1 LEINFNCNVRIAI
14 LIRGDRALGY
24 STDDV
29 ALPIELADFRESG
42 LLAASGSFRV
52 ALLIP
57 MCGPAGIWA
66 PSCIS
71 SAQVAAAELNRANG
85 IGGRR
90 VQLIMIDAA
99 VEADE
104 PIEETVND
112 LIELNAIDAI
122 VGMHLSAVRQR
133 LSKVVRQR
141 IPYIYT
147 PLYEGGETTPG
158 LFAIGETP
166 QEQLAPALAE
176 IQARYHPKSW
186 ALIGNDYVWPRSS
199 HSLAKSVLRTAGV
212 ELAMECY
219 VPFGLPN
226 MSDLVDRVEA
236 SGADAVLVSLVGQD
250 AVNFNRLFGKR
261 GLHRKAVRL
270 SCALEENGL
279 MACGRSN
286 LERMFSVSSYF
297 GSISTEA
304 NASFKERYY
313 ALHGDA
319 APALNSIGQS
329 TYEGI
334 HYLASL
340 LRDFG
345 AVWRMRTSQ
354 DLLPVIHS
362 SGRSFARN
370 DAAQRPDVYL
380 ARADGINFCDFKIL

>member
-1 LEINFNCNVRIAI
+1 
-14 LIRGDRALGY
+14 
-24 STDDV
+24 
-29 ALPIELADFRESG
+29 
-42 LLAASGSFRV
+42 
-52 ALLIP
+52 

-71 SAQVAAAELNRANG
+71 SAQVAAAELNRGDG

-166 QEQLAPALAE
+166 KEQLAPALLAL
-176 IQARYHPKSW
+176 QARYRPRSW
-186 ALIGNDYVWPRSS
+186 ALVGNDYVWPRSS
-199 HSLAKSVLRTAGV
+199 HSLAKSILKASGV
-212 ELAMECY
+212 DLAMERY

-226 MSDLVDRVEA
+226 MSDMVDRVEA
-236 SGADAVLVSLVGQD
+236 SGAEAVLVSLVGQD
-250 AVNFNRLFGKR
+250 AVNFNRQFGRR

-279 MACGRSN
+279 MACGRGN

-297 GSISTEA
+297 GSIATEA
-304 NASFKERYY
+304 NACFKERYY
-313 ALHGDA
+313 GLHGDA
-319 APALNSIGQS
+319 APALNAIGQS
-329 TYEGI
+329 TYEGM
-334 HYLASL
+334 HYLSAL
-340 LRDFG
+340 LRDHG
-345 AVWRMRTSQ
+345 TVWRQRSSRDM
-354 DLLPVIHS
+354 LPVIHA
-362 SGRSFARN
+362 SGRSYVR
-370 DAAQRPDVYL
+370 DGGLKRPDIYL
-380 ARADGINFCDFKIL
+380 ARADGIAFSDFKVL

>member
-1 LEINFNCNVRIAI
+1 M
-14 LIRGDRALGY
+14 
-24 STDDV
+24 
-29 ALPIELADFRESG
+29 LPIELADLR
-42 LLAASGSFRV
+42 AAGHVCAPGSYRV

-57 MCGPAGIWA
+57 MCGAAGIWA

-71 SAQVAAAELNRANG
+71 SAQVAVAELNRKNG
-85 IGGRR
+85 IKGRR
-90 VQLIMIDAA
+90 VQLLMIDAA
-99 VEADE
+99 VEAGE
-104 PIEETVND
+104 PIEEVVNE
-112 LIELNAIDAI
+112 LIEVGGIDAI

-166 QEQLAPALAE
+166 QEQLGPAMAMLH
-176 IQARYHPKSW
+176 QRFRPRKW

-199 HSLAKSVLRTAGV
+199 HSYAKTCLKQMDA

-226 MSDLVDRVEA
+226 MDDLVDRLET

-250 AVNFNRLFGKR
+250 AVNFNRAFGR
-261 GLHRKAVRL
+261 RALHKSILRL
-270 SCALEENGL
+270 SCAMEENGL
-279 MACGRSN
+279 MACGEGN
-286 LERMFSVSSYF
+286 LERLFSVSSYF

-304 NASFKERYY
+304 NARFKERYY
-313 ALHGDA
+313 ALHGDT

-329 TYEGI
+329 TYEGL
-334 HYLASL
+334 HYLAAL
-340 LRDFG
+340 LRDFDD
-345 AVWRMRTSQ
+345 VWRKRSTQ
-354 DLLPVIHS
+354 DSLPVIHA

-370 DAAQRPDVYL
+370 TRTKRPAVYL
-380 ARADGINFCDFKIL
+380 ARADGVQFCDFKIL

>member
-1 LEINFNCNVRIAI
+1 MSEKTSLV
-14 LIRGDRALGY
+14 LGDKGLGRLPE
-24 STDDV
+24 DV
-29 ALPIELADFRESG
+29 ALPIELAELRERAH
-42 LLAASGSFRV
+42 LYASTSFRV

-71 SAQVAAAELNRANG
+71 SAQVAAAELNKKNG
-85 IGGRR
+85 IMGRR

-99 VEADE
+99 VEAGE
-104 PIEETVND
+104 PIEEIVNE
-112 LIELNAIDAI
+112 LIELGAIDAI

-166 QEQLAPALAE
+166 QEQLGPAMAVL
-176 IQARYHPKSW
+176 QHVYRPRRW

-199 HSLAKSVLRTAGV
+199 HSYAKHCLKQMNA

-219 VPFGLPN
+219 VPFGLPR
-226 MSDLVDRVEA
+226 MTDLVDRLEA

-250 AVNFNRLFGKR
+250 AVNFNRVFGRR
-261 GLHRKAVRL
+261 GLHKSILRL

-279 MACGRSN
+279 MACGEGN
-286 LERMFSVSSYF
+286 LERLFSVSSYF
-297 GSISTEA
+297 GSVATDA

-313 ALHGDA
+313 ALHGDI

-329 TYEGI
+329 TYEGL
-334 HYLASL
+334 HYLAAL
-340 LRDFG
+340 LHDFG
-345 AVWRMRTSQ
+345 EVWRETSSS
-354 DLLPVIHS
+354 DGLPVIHE
-362 SGRSFARN
+362 SGRNFVKNREYK
-370 DAAQRPDVYL
+370 RPAIYL
-380 ARADGINFCDFKIL
+380 ARADGVQFCDFKML

>member
-1 LEINFNCNVRIAI
+1 MECEGCHPDPGR
-14 LIRGDRALGY
+14 RALGHKKE
-24 STDDV
+24 DA
-29 ALPIELADFRESG
+29 ALPIELADFRASG

-57 MCGPAGIWA
+57 MCGSAGIWA

-71 SAQVAAAELNRANG
+71 SAQVAAAELNRKDG

-166 QEQLAPALAE
+166 AVQLAPAMAAL
-176 IQARYHPKSW
+176 QAKYRPRSW
-186 ALIGNDYVWPRSS
+186 AMVGNDYVWPRSS
-199 HSLAKSVLRTAGV
+199 HSLAKSFLKSAGV
-212 ELAMECY
+212 DLAMECY
-219 VPFGLPN
+219 VPFGLP
-226 MSDLVDRVEA
+226 SLSGLVDRVEA
-236 SGADAVLVSLVGQD
+236 SGAEAVLVSLVGQD
-250 AVNFNRLFGKR
+250 AVNFNRQFGRR

-279 MACGRSN
+279 MACGRGN

-297 GSISTEA
+297 GSITTDA
-304 NASFKERYY
+304 NAGFKERYFG
-313 ALHGDA
+313 LHGDA
-319 APALNSIGQS
+319 APALNAIGQS
-329 TYEGI
+329 TYEGL
-334 HYLASL
+334 HYLAAL
-340 LRDFG
+340 LRDYP
-345 AVWRMRTSQ
+345 AVWHLRSSR
-354 DLLPVIHS
+354 DILPVIHP
-362 SGRSFARN
+362 SGRSYAR
-370 DAAQRPDVYL
+370 DAGLKRPDVYL
-380 ARADGINFCDFKIL
+380 ARADGVQFSDFKLL

>member
-1 LEINFNCNVRIAI
+1 MYGLSPVPGRD
-14 LIRGDRALGY
+14 GVLGY
-24 STDDV
+24 LKDDL
-29 ALPIELADFRESG
+29 ALPIELADFREAG
-42 LLAASGSFRV
+42 LLAAAGSFRV

-71 SAQVAAAELNRANG
+71 SAQVAAAELNRSEG

-104 PIEETVND
+104 PIEETVNE
-112 LIELNAIDAI
+112 LIELKAIDAI

-176 IQARYHPKSW
+176 LQARYRPKSW
-186 ALIGNDYVWPRSS
+186 ALVGNDYVWPRSS
-199 HSLAKSVLRTAGV
+199 HSMAKSFLRAAGV

-219 VPFGLPN
+219 VPFGLQK
-226 MSDLVDRVEA
+226 MSALVDRVEA

-250 AVNFNRLFGKR
+250 AVNFNRIFGRR
-261 GLHRKAVRL
+261 GLHRKAIRL
-270 SCALEENGL
+270 SCALEENGV
-279 MACGRSN
+279 MACGRGN

-297 GSISTEA
+297 GSITTEA
-304 NASFKERYY
+304 NACFKERYH
-313 ALHGDA
+313 AFHGEA

-329 TYEGI
+329 TYEGM
-334 HYLASL
+334 HYLAAL

-345 AVWRMRTSQ
+345 GLWRTRSSRDM
-354 DLLPVIHS
+354 LPVIHA
-362 SGRSFARN
+362 SGRSSART

-380 ARADGINFCDFKIL
+380 ARADGIRFCDFKLL